1 MTTRRKH
8 RRRRQ
13 YGMRMTHNVVTI
25 PLTKKPGNTCPRCE
39 RGGWVMPDQDGDL
52 RCVYCSRGL
61 KAVLIPL
68 EGEDK

>member
-1 MTTRRKH
+1 VTTRRKH
-8 RRRRQ
+8 RRRE
-13 YGMRMTHNVVTI
+13 YSGRMTHRVVTV
-25 PLTKKPGNTCPRCE
+25 PLTKKPGNTCPRCQG
-39 RGGWVMPDQDGDL
+39 GGWVMPDQDGDL

>member
-8 RRRRQ
+8 KRRRQ
-13 YGMRMTHNVVTI
+13 YGMRMTHSVVTI

-52 RCVYCSRGL
+52 RCMCCSRGL
-61 KAVLIPL
+61 SAVLIPL
-68 EGEDK
+68 EGENE